1 MLIIASEVA
10 SVAHGTLVG
19 LDCEAS
25 GIAFDSRTLRRGQA
39 FVALGGD
46 ADGHDYL
53 SSAAAAGA
61 PFAIVRRGKSID
73 ALTCIEVD
81 DCDAALTALGRH
93 CRERLASS
101 LGGRVVGITG
111 SVGKTSTKDLVL
123 AVLRSKFMNAHGP
136 EKSLNNDIGVPVT
149 IINSPEACDALVLEM
164 GMRGFGEI
172 ARLCEVGHP
181 QIGVITEVG
190 DAHGERVGGVAGVIR
205 AKAELLQALPESG
218 IAIVN
223 SDSVNAMKTV
233 HNISAHVVT
242 FGSSETASVR
252 FEIVSV
258 DERGCCTVRFTAENQ
273 SAVGVVPLPGTHM
286 ASNAAAAVSVGISCG
301 IGIGRCVE
309 ALANV
314 QSAPQ
319 RMQWMTGPRGLR
331 ILDDSYNANPVSVAA
346 ALRTIAETPA
356 ARRCA
361 VLGVM
366 AEVTDSAAAHQEI
379 AALCRQLGIELLSL
393 ETDLYGTSAMTV
405 TQIVAALSEL
415 DSNNVVVVK
424 GSRMAATERVVHAL
438 IG

>member
-25 GIAFDSRTLRRGQA
+25 GIAFDSRSLRRGEA

-93 CRERLASS
+93 CRERLTAT
-101 LGGRVVGITG
+101 LDGRVIGITG

-123 AVLRSKFMNAHGP
+123 AVLRSQFMNAHGP

>member
-252 FEIVSV
+252 FEIVLV

-286 ASNAAAAVSVGISCG
+286 ASNAAAAVAVGISCG

>member
-286 ASNAAAAVSVGISCG
+286 ASNAAAAVAVGISCG
-301 IGIGRCVE
+301 IGIGQCVE